1 VNVARVANKDPLVG
15 NRFRPAEEAPFGLI
29 EEPADAVEAALKHVE
44 DRVDDIAEDIL
55 DLL

>member
-1 VNVARVANKDPLVG
+1 MARVANKDPLVG